1 MNRIIR
7 IGTRD
12 SPLAIS
18 QTIEVQKC
26 LHRLGYCSHLFF
38 IKSEGDLIQNISLY
52 KFKKVGIFT
61 RNLTNV
67 ILSGKIDMALPSL

>member
-7 IGTRD
+7 IGTRN

-18 QTIEVQKC
+18 QAIEFKKV

-38 IKSEGDLIQNISLY
+38 IKSEGDLIQMCI
-52 KFKKVGIFT
+52 
-61 RNLTNV
+61 
-67 ILSGKIDMALPSL
+67 